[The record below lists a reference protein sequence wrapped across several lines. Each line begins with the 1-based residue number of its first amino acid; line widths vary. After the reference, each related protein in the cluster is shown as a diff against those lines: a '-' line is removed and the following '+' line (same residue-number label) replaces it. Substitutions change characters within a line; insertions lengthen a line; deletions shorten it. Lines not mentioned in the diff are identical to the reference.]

1 MALLHQASCDGWQ
14 VRRLG
19 RVSHDAHRRLRWI
32 TAQDGDETSVGTE
45 TVGIETSKQ
54 DTLLC
59 DGVQFDSHILLCTH
73 GWEQV
78 AGKALH
84 DDNQDVG
91 IAIGS
96 LRLQYWIGVG
106 IARVHHCREEC
117 VGIFFRHETV
127 LLGEVLHVRP

>member
-1 MALLHQASCDGWQ
+1 MES
-14 VRRLG
+14 
-19 RVSHDAHRRLRWI
+19 
-32 TAQDGDETSVGTE
+32 
-45 TVGIETSKQ
+45 
-54 DTLLC
+54 
-59 DGVQFDSHILLCTH
+59 TH

-106 IARVHHCREEC
+106 IARAHHCREEC